1 MVTVAGVEI
10 EMVERGTGRP
20 LRWLHGE
27 DGLCLWLQ
35 RGFSVLCLR
44 LQRSFSVLS
53 WGRTAGAGAHGGEVQ
68 ALRR

>member
-35 RGFSVLCLR
+35 RAELG
-44 LQRSFSVLS
+44 
-53 WGRTAGAGAHGGEVQ
+53 GRTAGAGARGGEVR
-68 ALRR
+68 ALGR

>member
-35 RGFSVLCLR
+35 VASACC
-44 LQRSFSVLS
+44 
-53 WGRTAGAGAHGGEVQ
+53 AYGASA
-68 ALRR
+68 ASAC

>member
-35 RGFSVLCLR
+35 RGFSVL
-44 LQRSFSVLS
+44 S
-53 WGRTAGAGAHGGEVQ
+53 WAAGQQGQGHAVGKCGRW
-68 ALRR
+68 R